1 MWPIKSSSSSPWA
14 GVIAVIGRLVGLSGW
29 LAGVGGQL
37 AQCCMPQLLRL
48 AVFRPRADSL
58 AMSCSRLAGLLTG
71 RLGAPCVAGWVFF
84 LLGIMGV
91 VESQGEGKGASDL

>member
-1 MWPIKSSSSSPWA
+1 MANQIFFLLTLGRSDCCDWPA
-14 GVIAVIGRLVGLSGW
+14 GWVEW
-29 LAGVGGQL
+29 LAGVGGRL

-71 RLGAPCVAGWVFF
+71 RLGAPCVAGWHFF